1 VITVAGFNTS
11 VDKAAEADTVRPGAV
26 HRLRNVRA
34 WPGGKGLHV
43 ALTVAALGEPVRLV
57 GLIDRAHARWFES
70 FLREKGVAF
79 DGVDSPAGIRSCLGV
94 RDAEGRITEFLEPGP
109 ELDAGTQRTLASR
122 VIERSAASAVCV
134 LSGSLPPGFGDRAYA
149 ELVRATA
156 PARCL
161 VDASGPTLR
170 EAVEVRPFLVKP
182 NRQEAEDLLGRPIET
197 VADAGRAARELFARG
212 VSLPVVSLGRDGAVA
227 CADGRVRHAVVSL
240 PAAVNPVGSGD
251 CLLGGA
257 AVGLA
262 RGLAPDAVLK
272 LGVACG
278 AANALTA
285 ETGMLRA
292 RDVESLRTR
301 VRIAELA

>member
-11 VDKAAEADTVRPGAV
+11 VDKAGEADTVRPGAV

-57 GLIDRAHARWFES
+57 GLIDRAHAAWFES
-70 FLREKGVAF
+70 FLRERGVAF
-79 DGVDSPAGIRSCLGV
+79 DGVESPSGIRSCLGV

-109 ELDAGTQRTLASR
+109 EVDAATQRTLAAR
-122 VIERSAASAVCV
+122 VVERAAGSAVCV

-149 ELVRATA
+149 ELVRAAA
-156 PARCL
+156 PVRCL
-161 VDASGPTLR
+161 VDASGAALR
-170 EAVEVRPFLVKP
+170 EAVEARPFLVKP

-197 VADAGRAARELFARG
+197 VADAGRAARELLSRG
-212 VSLPVVSLGRDGAVA
+212 VSWPIVSLGRDGAVA
-227 CADGRVRHAVVSL
+227 CADGRVRHVVVPL

-251 CLLGGA
+251 CLLGGT
-257 AVGLA
+257 AVGHA
-262 RGLAPDAVLK
+262 RGLDPDDVLR

-285 ETGMLRA
+285 ETGMLRPQ
-292 RDVESLRTR
+292 DVELLRTW